1 MEVADV
7 RRRVRAAID
16 AARKSARERRERSD
30 RAASEYEVF
39 LRDRAVPLFHV
50 VASALVAE
58 GHRFKVFTPAE
69 SVRLAAE
76 SSGEDF
82 IEVALDSTLDPPAV
96 IGRVSRGR
104 GRRSVASERPIN
116 ADVAIADLTDDDLMA
131 FLLSE
136 IPPFVER

>member
-1 MEVADV
+1 MDVADV

-30 RAASEYEVF
+30 RAASEYEIF
-39 LRDRAVPLFHV
+39 LRDRAVPLVHTF
-50 VASALVAE
+50 ASALVAE
-58 GHRFKVFTPAE
+58 GYRFKVFTPSE

-82 IEVALDSTLDPPAV
+82 IEIALDPALDPPAV
-96 IGRVSRGR
+96 VGRVSRGR
-104 GRRSVASERPIN
+104 GRRSVMSERPIN
-116 ADVAIADLTDDDLMA
+116 ADVAIAELTDDDLMA

-136 IPPFVER
+136 ITPFLER